1 MLILND
7 LSLRIAGRLL
17 LDHASLTLP
26 AGTKAGLVGRNGT
39 GKTTLFRAITGD
51 MSSETGSISLPKN
64 TRIGQVAQEAPGTE
78 EPLIDIVL
86 KADVERTALM
96 AEEQTTGDPHRI
108 AEIHMRLADIDAHS
122 AESRAATILAGLG
135 FDTDAQ
141 QRPASS
147 FSGGWRM
154 RVALAAVLFSE
165 PDLLL
170 LDEPT
175 NYLDLEGTL
184 WLETYVAKYPHTV
197 LLISHDR
204 DLLNRAVNSI
214 IHLDKQKLTFWRGG
228 YDQFERQR
236 AEQAELQEKGRVKQ
250 EAARKHLQSF
260 VDRFRAKASKA
271 RQAQS
276 RIKALE
282 KMKPIAALANDT
294 VRPFNFPEPV
304 KTVASPIIALD
315 KVDVGYSPGAPI
327 LKKMTLR
334 IDADDRIALL
344 GANGNGKSTFAKL
357 LAGRLKQETGT
368 MTVAPGLKVA
378 IFAQHQLD
386 DLRPDENAYEHVRRL
401 MPEAPESK
409 VRGRVAQF
417 GLSTEKMNT
426 PAKDLSGGEKA
437 RLLMGLSAFE
447 GPNLFILDEPTNH
460 LDIDSRESL
469 ILALNDFPGAVIL
482 ISHDRHLL
490 EATADRLWLVKDG
503 HVNPYDGDLADYR
516 QLVTGVSGDRKERR
530 EAEKASKADRR
541 REAAQRR
548 AALEPVAKEIRAT
561 EALMDRIRKRIDGIE
576 DELANPAVY
585 EKDPSTA
592 TRLAKERSQL
602 SATLAGHEEKWLALS
617 AEYEAGTAESGIPPV
632 LTIARRP
639 ARLTWNCWTSARSA
653 ACMAPRTTAIRR
665 ASSAPRSRAMPI
677 AYTTPTAS

>member
-1 MLILND
+1 MPYAANPVLEVLRSADVPCKSAAMLIIND
-7 LSLRIAGRLL
+7 LSLRMAGRLL

-26 AGTKAGLVGRNGT
+26 AGSKAGLVGRNGT
-39 GKTTLFRAITGD
+39 GKTTLFKAITGD
-51 MSSETGSISLPKN
+51 LASETGSIGLPKN

-78 EPLIDIVL
+78 EPLIEIVL
-86 KADVERTALM
+86 KADLERSALLDEETTA
-96 AEEQTTGDPHRI
+96 TDPHRI
-108 AEIHMRLADIDAHS
+108 ADIHMRLADIDAHS

-135 FDTDAQ
+135 FDDAAQ
-141 QRPASS
+141 RRPASS

-154 RVALAAVLFSE
+154 RVALAAVLFAE

-184 WLETYVAKYPHTV
+184 WLENYVSKYPHTV

-214 IHLDKQKLTFWRGG
+214 VHLDQKKLTFWRGG
-228 YDQFERQR
+228 YDQFERQFT
-236 AEQAELQEKGRVKQ
+236 EQRELQEKGRVKQ
-250 EAARKHLQSF
+250 EAARKHMESF
-260 VDRFRAKASKA
+260 VERFRAKASKA

-282 KMKPIAALANDT
+282 KMKPIAAIVNDN
-294 VRPFNFPEPV
+294 VRPFSFPEPV
-304 KTVASPIIALD
+304 KTVASPIIALNN
-315 KVDVGYSPGAPI
+315 VNVGYVEGEPI

-357 LAGRLKQETGT
+357 LSGRLKQETGT

-386 DLRPDENAYEHVRRL
+386 DLRPSENAYEHVRRL

-417 GLSTEKMNT
+417 GLTTEKMNT
-426 PAKDLSGGEKA
+426 AAKDLSGGEKA

-469 ILALNDFPGAVIL
+469 IHALNEFPGAVIL

-503 HVNPYDGDLADYR
+503 TVNPFDGDLDDYKT
-516 QLVTGVSGDRKERR
+516 LVTGVAGDRRGKR

-541 REAAQRR
+541 RDAAARR
-548 AALEPVAKEIRAT
+548 TAFEPLAKEIRAT
-561 EALMDRIRKRIDGIE
+561 EALMDRIRKRIDLIE

-602 SATLAGHEEKWLALS
+602 AQTLAGHEEKWLSMS
-617 AEYEAGTAESGIPPV
+617 AEYEEGTAE
-632 LTIARRP
+632 
-639 ARLTWNCWTSARSA
+639 
-653 ACMAPRTTAIRR
+653 
-665 ASSAPRSRAMPI
+665 
-677 AYTTPTAS
+677 

>member
-1 MLILND
+1 MLVIND

-51 MSSETGSISLPKN
+51 LASESGSVSLPKN

-86 KADVERTALM
+86 KADVERAALL
-96 AEEQTTGDPHRI
+96 AEEQTATDPHRI
-108 AEIHMRLADIDAHS
+108 AEIHIRLADIDAHS

-135 FDTDAQ
+135 FDDEAQ
-141 QRPASS
+141 RRPASS

-154 RVALAAVLFSE
+154 RVALAAVLFSQ

-184 WLETYVAKYPHTV
+184 WLENYVAKYPHTV

-214 IHLDKQKLTFWRGG
+214 VHLDQKKLTFWRGG
-228 YDQFERQR
+228 YDQFERQWS
-236 AEQAELQEKGRVKQ
+236 EQRELQEKGRVKQ
-250 EAARKHLQSF
+250 EAARKHQQSF

-282 KMKPIAALANDT
+282 KMKPIAALVDDT
-294 VRPFNFPEPV
+294 VKPFSFPEPV
-304 KTVASPIIALD
+304 KTVASPIIALSGA
-315 KVDVGYSPGAPI
+315 DVGYATGKPV
-327 LKKMTLR
+327 LRKMNLR

-344 GANGNGKSTFAKL
+344 GANGNGKSTFAKM
-357 LAGRLKQETGT
+357 LAGRLKPETGT

-386 DLRPDENAYEHVRRL
+386 DLRPEENAYEHVRRL

-409 VRGRVAQF
+409 VRARVAQF
-417 GLSTEKMNT
+417 GLATEKMNT

-437 RLLMGLSAFE
+437 RLLMGLAAFD

-460 LDIDSRESL
+460 LDIDSREAL
-469 ILALNDFPGAVIL
+469 VHALNDFPGAVIL

-503 HVNPYDGDLADYR
+503 AVNAYDGDLDDYKT
-516 QLVTGVSGDRKERR
+516 LVTGVSANSREKR

-548 AALEPVAKEIRAT
+548 AAAEPLAKEIRAT
-561 EALMDRIRKRIDGIE
+561 EALMDRLRKRIDAIE
-576 DELANPAVY
+576 DQLADPKLY
-585 EKDPSTA
+585 EKDPTSA
-592 TRLAKERSQL
+592 TQLAKERSELSGQL
-602 SATLAGHEEKWLALS
+602 ARNEEKWLEMS
-617 AEYEAGTAESGIPPV
+617 AEYEEATAE
-632 LTIARRP
+632 
-639 ARLTWNCWTSARSA
+639 
-653 ACMAPRTTAIRR
+653 
-665 ASSAPRSRAMPI
+665 
-677 AYTTPTAS
+677 